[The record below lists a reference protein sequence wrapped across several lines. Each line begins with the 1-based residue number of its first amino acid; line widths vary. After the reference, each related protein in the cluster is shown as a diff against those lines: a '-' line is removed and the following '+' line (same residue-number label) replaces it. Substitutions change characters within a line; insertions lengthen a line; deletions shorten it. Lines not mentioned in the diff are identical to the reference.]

1 LNQRQSEIERIRNN
15 ISYSEVII
23 HSLQQIAASLDNDS
37 MQTSRLWEAVF
48 SSAMSIGD
56 YMSGRVMFQV
66 PSAYFD
72 ALGTN
77 EMVDAMTMEQV
88 LSELNKIIEYIEIN
102 KLTDKS
108 ELIRKIHETFIYKIN
123 SIKNEKAFK

>member
-1 LNQRQSEIERIRNN
+1 M
-15 ISYSEVII
+15 II